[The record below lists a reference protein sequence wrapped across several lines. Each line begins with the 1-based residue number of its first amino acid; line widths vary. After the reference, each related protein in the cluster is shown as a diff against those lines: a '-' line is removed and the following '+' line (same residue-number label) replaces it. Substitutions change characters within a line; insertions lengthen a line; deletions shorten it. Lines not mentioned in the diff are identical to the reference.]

1 MRTQNSAKWNSVLS
15 LGVQLD
21 ALEPNTSG
29 YLVLD
34 NSPLFGDH
42 SAYQL
47 QLLLHVLINAGNQT
61 LDV

>member
-1 MRTQNSAKWNSVLS
+1 MRTQNSAKWNSILS

-21 ALEPNTSG
+21 ALGPNTSG

-34 NSPLFGDH
+34 NSPLLGEH